1 MERILVP
8 TDGSGPADK
17 AIDLA
22 CDLATRHN
30 ARVCLLHVLLRDK
43 EPEDLRR
50 LAAVTELDA
59 EMQDALACAEATA
72 PSPAVPAAV
81 FAMDPKAVEHP
92 VPEEVLRALGGK
104 VLEAAGRVVKAKGID
119 SVTQALED
127 GDAAQ
132 CIVEAAARERADT
145 IVMGHRGLGDI
156 EGITLG
162 SVSNKVSHLADCT
175 VIMIR

>member
-1 MERILVP
+1 MEKILVP

-22 CDLATRHN
+22 CDLATRHG

-59 EMQDALACAEATA
+59 GMQDALARAEAT
-72 PSPAVPAAV
+72 PPNSSVPAAV
-81 FAMDPKAVEHP
+81 FAMDPAAVEHP

-104 VLEAAGRVVKAKGID
+104 VLEAAGRAVKARGID
-119 SVTQALED
+119 SVIQALED
-127 GDAAQ
+127 GDAAR

-162 SVSNKVSHLADCT
+162 SVSNKVSHLAGCT

>member
-1 MERILVP
+1 MKKILVP
-8 TDGSGPADK
+8 TDGSAPADK
-17 AIDLA
+17 AVDLA
-22 CDLATRHN
+22 CDLAAAHG
-30 ARVCLLHVLLRDK
+30 ARLCLLHVLLRDK
-43 EPEDLRR
+43 EAEDLHRM
-50 LAAVTELDA
+50 AAVGELDA
-59 EMQDALACAEATA
+59 EMQDALARAEAT
-72 PSPAVPAAV
+72 PPNSSVPAAV
-81 FAMDPKAVEHP
+81 FAMDPTAVQHP

-104 VLEAAGRVVKAKGID
+104 VLEAADRAVRARGID
-119 SVTQALED
+119 GVSQAIAD

-132 CIVEAAARERADT
+132 CIVETAARERADT

>member
-1 MERILVP
+1 MDTILVP

-30 ARVCLLHVLLRDK
+30 ARICLLHVLLRDK

-50 LAAVTELDA
+50 LPVARELET
-59 EMQDALACAEATA
+59 EMQDALARAEATV
-72 PSPAVPAAV
+72 PDSSVPAAV
-81 FAMDPKAVEHP
+81 FAMDPAAVEHP
-92 VPEEVLRALGGK
+92 VPVEVLRALGGK
-104 VLEAAGRVVKAKGID
+104 VLEAARRAVEAKGID
-119 SVTQALED
+119 RVTETLED
-127 GDAAQ
+127 GEAAQ
-132 CIVEAAARERADT
+132 CIIAAAAREQADT

-162 SVSNKVSHLADCT
+162 SVSNKVSHLAGCT